1 MPDAISGTMADSV
14 RVSFLGLGA
23 MGLPMSR
30 NLLKAGFPLTV
41 WNRSA
46 DKAHAL
52 AASGAKVAAT
62 PQDAAKGA
70 DVVMLCLPT
79 QVEVRDVL
87 TRPDG
92 VLAGIAE
99 GKTIVDTSTIDPTSS
114 IELIAHCKSRGV
126 EMIEAPLSGG
136 TIGAEAGTLTMMIGG
151 EQAVLDRV
159 RPVLE
164 GVGKN
169 IFYVGGPGAGQTLKL
184 CNQLIAGAQTIAL
197 AEAYA
202 ILHAAGIDAK
212 LATDVFSVSTANCVA
227 IQQRVPVPGVLPNSP
242 ATNGWKPGFATEWM
256 AKDLFL
262 VQQYAR
268 ALSVPIQQTA
278 ANFQLF
284 EESMQ
289 AGYAKLDQSVIGK
302 VLIDRIDAARK
313 GQNRTV

>member
-1 MPDAISGTMADSV
+1 MAESV

-41 WNRSA
+41 WNRSSG
-46 DKAHAL
+46 KAQELAGQGATV
-52 AASGAKVAAT
+52 AAS
-62 PQDAAKGA
+62 PQEAAKGA

-87 TRPDG
+87 TRADG
-92 VLAGIAE
+92 VLAGIAK
-99 GKTIVDTSTIDPTSS
+99 GKTIVDTSTIDPTASA
-114 IELIAHCKSRGV
+114 EMIALAKAQGV

-151 EQAVLDRV
+151 EKAVLDRV
-159 RPVLE
+159 RPVLDA
-164 GVGKN
+164 VGKN

-184 CNQLIAGAQTIAL
+184 CNQLIAGAQTVAL

-202 ILHAAGIDAK
+202 LLHAAGIDAK

-262 VQQYAR
+262 ILQYAR
-268 ALSVPIQQTA
+268 ALNVPVAQTA
-278 ANFQLF
+278 ANLQLL

-302 VLIDRIDAARK
+302 VLIDRIEAARK
-313 GQNRTV
+313 K